1 MSDITFSLRFCFY
14 SYRMEHIIDK
24 NASNTFMEKHRAFH
38 ENIVTA
44 VNGHRRAIESV
55 SYMR

>member
-1 MSDITFSLRFCFY
+1 MNDIAFSLRF

-24 NASNTFMEKHRAFH
+24 SVSNTFIEKHHTFH

>member
-1 MSDITFSLRFCFY
+1 
-14 SYRMEHIIDK
+14 MEHIIDK
-24 NASNTFMEKHRAFH
+24 SASNTFIEKHRVFY

-55 SYMR
+55 SYIR